1 MVMAVGA
8 LSWFISWDKPTR
20 VERRS
25 APVSD
30 KPSIAVL
37 PFNNMGGDPDQ
48 EYFADGVT
56 EDLTTDLS
64 KVSGLFVI
72 ARNSAFA
79 YKGKAINV
87 EQVAEEL
94 GVRYILEGSVR
105 RAGNQ
110 LRINA
115 QLIDASTGGHV
126 WAQRYDGTVGDVFG
140 LQDQVT
146 SNIVTV
152 LAVQLSTSER
162 NRKVTKEA
170 VSTDAYDAFLR
181 GWNEYLKQTP
191 NSYVE
196 AIAHFE
202 RASAIDPSYSR
213 AYAALAATYWQS
225 WKRFWHGKIGQRRW
239 HDARVQAEQIL
250 SKAMLNPTPL
260 AYQLASAMNLQRGK
274 LDKAAAEAERSIA
287 MDPNDPEGY
296 IALAGALSHDGD
308 PQQAVLM
315 VERAMRLNPHYPP
328 HYLYELGL
336 AQFVLGLFEPAATT
350 FEKTLALNPEDVW
363 SQRMLLATYGQLGHH
378 DDAVRIR
385 EDLSRSGFLGL
396 LTVKSALFWHPFK
409 KPEDQERFA
418 EGLRNAGVP
427 D

>member
-1 MVMAVGA
+1 M
-8 LSWFISWDKPTR
+8 
-20 VERRS
+20 
-25 APVSD
+25 
-30 KPSIAVL
+30 
-37 PFNNMGGDPDQ
+37 
-48 EYFADGVT
+48 
-56 EDLTTDLS
+56 
-64 KVSGLFVI
+64 SGLFVI

-152 LAVQLSTSER
+152 LAVQLSTSDR
-162 NRKVTKEA
+162 NRKATKEA
-170 VSTDAYDAFLR
+170 VSMDAYDAFLR

-202 RASAIDPSYSR
+202 KASAIDPSYSR

-225 WKRFWHGKIGQRRW
+225 WKRFWHGKSDNAAGTMP
-239 HDARVQAEQIL
+239 V
-250 SKAMLNPTPL
+250 SKQN
-260 AYQLASAMNLQRGK
+260 
-274 LDKAAAEAERSIA
+274 RS
-287 MDPNDPEGY
+287 
-296 IALAGALSHDGD
+296 
-308 PQQAVLM
+308 
-315 VERAMRLNPHYPP
+315 
-328 HYLYELGL
+328 
-336 AQFVLGLFEPAATT
+336 
-350 FEKTLALNPEDVW
+350 
-363 SQRMLLATYGQLGHH
+363 
-378 DDAVRIR
+378 
-385 EDLSRSGFLGL
+385 
-396 LTVKSALFWHPFK
+396 
-409 KPEDQERFA
+409 
-418 EGLRNAGVP
+418 
-427 D
+427 